1 MLFRSAAIGIIPPG
15 YDRVVFGDIERSRL
29 SEIKVLFFAGVN
41 DGLIPKTVE
50 HGGII
55 SQADRE
61 LFASYQMELAPSD
74 RERSFIQKF
83 YLYLN
88 LTKPSQKL
96 YITWFRVNQEG
107 RESRKSYL
115 VENIRHIFPEF
126 IPIQLEDGKEES
138 LMQNQTELS
147 QIITPRSSRKYFA
160 EGLKKAKKGEIS
172 PEWAGLYQW
181 YMGQEQW
188 RDQILPFLEAAFYQY
203 QGRNMGDHVTRAL
216 YGNVLENSVTRLEQ
230 FSACAC
236 SHFLQYGLKLQER
249 SLGEFAPVDMGTMF
263 HEVLERYANAMEQEG
278 YHWFDVPKEV
288 QERLIEQAVEEASPS
303 SI

>member
-1 MLFRSAAIGIIPPG
+1 MEAAAIGIIPPG
-15 YDRVVFGDIERSRL
+15 YDRVVFGDIERTRL

-160 EGLKKAKKGEIS
+160 EGLKKAKK
-172 PEWAGLYQW
+172 
-181 YMGQEQW
+181 
-188 RDQILPFLEAAFYQY
+188 
-203 QGRNMGDHVTRAL
+203 V
-216 YGNVLENSVTRLEQ
+216 
-230 FSACAC
+230 
-236 SHFLQYGLKLQER
+236 
-249 SLGEFAPVDMGTMF
+249 
-263 HEVLERYANAMEQEG
+263 
-278 YHWFDVPKEV
+278 
-288 QERLIEQAVEEASPS
+288 
-303 SI
+303 